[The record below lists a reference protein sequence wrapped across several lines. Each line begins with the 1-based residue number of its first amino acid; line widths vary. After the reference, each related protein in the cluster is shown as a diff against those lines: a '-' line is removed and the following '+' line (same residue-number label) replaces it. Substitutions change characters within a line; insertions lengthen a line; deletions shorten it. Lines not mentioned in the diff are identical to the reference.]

1 MAIHIA
7 EDLHPK
13 YGDFVR
19 VGPNRIAVKS
29 VKAFH
34 DIHYVGSP
42 FLKDP
47 FLYSSFGLEKAT
59 FGQYDPKAHR
69 ERRQYLSPMFSK
81 KGVLKFDDLVR
92 EKMDLL
98 MDRLKRDVEKTGK
111 DTGVVNVYH
120 PYGALTSDI
129 SMVFSLGD
137 TYE

>member
-1 MAIHIA
+1 
-7 EDLHPK
+7 
-13 YGDFVR
+13 
-19 VGPNRIAVKS
+19 

-47 FLYSSFGLEKAT
+47 YLYSSFGLEKAT
-59 FGQYDPKAHR
+59 FGQYDPKAPR
-69 ERRQYLSPMFSK
+69 ERRQYLSPMISK
-81 KGVLKFDDLVR
+81 KCVLKFDTLAR
-92 EKMDLL
+92 EKMNRL
-98 MDRLKRDVEKTGK
+98 MERFKGEVQKTGT

-137 TYE
+137 TYKYEIYPKTLVVVAKNHP